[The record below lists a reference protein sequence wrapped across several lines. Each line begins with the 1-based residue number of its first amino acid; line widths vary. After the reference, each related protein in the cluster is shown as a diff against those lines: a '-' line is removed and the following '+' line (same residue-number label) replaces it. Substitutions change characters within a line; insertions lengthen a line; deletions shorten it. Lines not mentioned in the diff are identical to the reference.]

1 MDKEGQNGPWWK
13 ETFKTFGKVNEL
25 DFPALE
31 DIRIGRSRLPSAKSR
46 IFTVDRKTQ
55 SFFFSPPEKCPPTAS
70 GGNSQEQLY

>member
-1 MDKEGQNGPWWK
+1 MVPDERKLLKP
-13 ETFKTFGKVNEL
+13 FGKVNEL

-55 SFFFSPPEKCPPTAS
+55 SFLFPPEKCPPIPKRW
-70 GGNSQEQLY
+70 